1 MKKAKKIKK
10 EVVTPEIKEETKQ
23 PDSRTMVEK
32 IIELS
37 QVKNFIEVQ
46 VIELPLYAYDYMDYI
61 NEEKTIFKNFNK
73 FIQTGTFQVSCSV
86 TQDQITKL
94 DDDWNIDVKDMINT
108 ALTHEAAANISKHV
122 ASSIGKIA
130 HENYLKD
137 YTSIDRLK
145 DWAYKFSN
153 KFRFKKTDPG
163 SKIPYI
169 NAKEYKKK
177 IKVDNVKDLLNAIV
191 KESNTIDFNGKL
203 GYGNFAIC
211 SVKTGCSLQ
220 MHSEYTVISE
230 KQELKS
236 SAGMP
241 YPIGM
246 IAGITIYVDPY
257 MLYADTNVY
266 IGCKTQLKYPG
277 IKLFIYVYGT
287 ESVLQVEGVGA
298 PKMIFRIRYALVP
311 VGESANHLYRK
322 IEYKENPKKI
332 LL

>member
-1 MKKAKKIKK
+1 MKKRKK

-37 QVKNFIEVQ
+37 QVKNFVEVQ
-46 VIELPLYAYDYMDYI
+46 VIDLPNYSYEYLDYADAS
-61 NEEKTIFKNFNK
+61 KNNVKEFEK

-94 DDDWNIDVKDMINT
+94 DDDWNIDVKSMVNNALIN
-108 ALTHEAAANISKHV
+108 EAAMGISRHT
-122 ASSIGKIA
+122 ATQIGEIA
-130 HENYLKD
+130 RKNYLKD
-137 YTSIDRLK
+137 YTSIDKVK

-153 KFRFKKTDPG
+153 KFRFKKNTIG
-163 SKIPYI
+163 SRI
-169 NAKEYKKK
+169 AVEYKKK
-177 IKVDNVKDLLNAIV
+177 IKVDNVNDLLNAIIE
-191 KESNTIDFNGKL
+191 ESNKISLNGKL

-220 MHSEYTVISE
+220 MHSKYIVISE

-257 MLYADTNVY
+257 MLYSDTNVY
-266 IGCKTQLKYPG
+266 IGCKTELKYPG
-277 IKLFIYVYGT
+277 IKLFIYAYGT

-298 PKMIFRIRYALVP
+298 PKMIFRIRYALTS
-311 VGESANHLYRK
+311 VGESANLLYKK
-322 IEYKENPKKI
+322 IEYKDDPKKI